1 MAESTRIEVF
11 QVPALIYFKL
21 YVSTFC
27 VKTNMI
33 FYLKCW
39 LLNDRVAQDAD
50 AVVEGEE
57 KQESI
62 EVRFH

>member
-1 MAESTRIEVF
+1 
-11 QVPALIYFKL
+11 
-21 YVSTFC
+21 
-27 VKTNMI
+27 MI
-33 FYLKCW
+33 LYLKCW
-39 LLNDRVAQDAD
+39 LLNDKVAQDAD